1 MKKRKL
7 LFAVMIVFLLSTFNM
22 AAFAE
27 DEDLNGYS
35 ANDIAAVN
43 NIIENNGLKG
53 YEKNAPEAWSAGGLV
68 FWNRGSDGK
77 QYVQNLN
84 LEKKQLSGTLDVSG
98 MSELKYL
105 KCGDNDLTGL
115 NVSGLT
121 NIKTLRCANNKLTS
135 LDVSNL
141 STLETL
147 QCYNNLLSTIDLTG
161 LIKLEDFR
169 CHSNSSLKE
178 IKGLSDCKDLT
189 LLLCAECNLQGS
201 LDVTELTK
209 LNRLACFDNNIT
221 NIIGLTNKAD
231 MERLE
236 VYTNNLRRLDVS
248 GCKKLEILW
257 CNNNELSIIKGL
269 TDCKVLKKFA
279 GDRNNLIALDLSG
292 VPDTCELIYYNN
304 RGFKENNCFTEVSLK
319 NGILKIENSVGG
331 KGYISEIMLADN
343 KVSLATKPDTGY
355 VFEGWYTDASLTKE
369 SKINFDGSVSKNT
382 TLYPKFSKTISSEI
396 SLTAPV
402 KNAVPQTNIET
413 DEYTATVVWSP
424 EVISTFAR
432 STNYTA
438 TITIMPKANYTTN
451 GITQNGYTVSGAT
464 TVENDENSN
473 VVTAVF
479 PRTAGSSS
487 GGTTRYTISFDT
499 NGGSKLSN
507 QTVTRNSVIKEPTTP
522 TKDGFEFAG
531 WYTDKE
537 LKTKYDFTSKVTK
550 SITLYAK
557 WTKNETDPSS
567 KPADPEWKNPFTDVK
582 ENDWFFDNVK
592 YANQNGLMS
601 GVTNATFAPNNSL
614 TRAMLVTVLWR
625 AEGKPAVDFAMP
637 FTDVVNNAYYAEAIR
652 WAASENIVNGIT
664 ETEFAPD
671 MNITREQIATIVYR
685 YAKYKGYD
693 VSVGEDTNILSYA
706 DFDEISEYAISAMQY
721 AVGSGLMK
729 GKTETA
735 LNPKD
740 NATRAEIAAILNR
753 FIEGNK

>member
-1 MKKRKL
+1 M
-7 LFAVMIVFLLSTFNM
+7 
-22 AAFAE
+22 
-27 DEDLNGYS
+27 
-35 ANDIAAVN
+35 
-43 NIIENNGLKG
+43 
-53 YEKNAPEAWSAGGLV
+53 
-68 FWNRGSDGK
+68 
-77 QYVQNLN
+77 
-84 LEKKQLSGTLDVSG
+84 
-98 MSELKYL
+98 
-105 KCGDNDLTGL
+105 
-115 NVSGLT
+115 
-121 NIKTLRCANNKLTS
+121 
-135 LDVSNL
+135 
-141 STLETL
+141 
-147 QCYNNLLSTIDLTG
+147 
-161 LIKLEDFR
+161 
-169 CHSNSSLKE
+169 
-178 IKGLSDCKDLT
+178 
-189 LLLCAECNLQGS
+189 
-201 LDVTELTK
+201 
-209 LNRLACFDNNIT
+209 
-221 NIIGLTNKAD
+221 
-231 MERLE
+231 
-236 VYTNNLRRLDVS
+236 
-248 GCKKLEILW
+248 
-257 CNNNELSIIKGL
+257 
-269 TDCKVLKKFA
+269 
-279 GDRNNLIALDLSG
+279 
-292 VPDTCELIYYNN
+292 
-304 RGFKENNCFTEVSLK
+304 
-319 NGILKIENSVGG
+319 
-331 KGYISEIMLADN
+331 
-343 KVSLATKPDTGY
+343 
-355 VFEGWYTDASLTKE
+355 
-369 SKINFDGSVSKNT
+369 
-382 TLYPKFSKTISSEI
+382 
-396 SLTAPV
+396 

-601 GVTNATFAPNNSL
+601 GVTNATFAPNDSL

-625 AEGKPAVDFAMP
+625 AEGKPVVDFAMP
-637 FTDVVNNAYYAEAIR
+637 FTDVVNSAYYAEAIR